1 MRDPTQGPD
10 DGSIRVHWSGRNAWL
25 TAGTIAVLSLAVSAL
40 SIGRGY
46 GIELWIH
53 LVALVTFT
61 GLALRRGLR
70 MRQGAWLSMAAFG
83 ACISVAQVLWI
94 RAGVIGGPADGGTV
108 EGGIYIVGVVFGA
121 LGIGVLVYGPLRGA
135 QRWRSISDGLVVA
148 SCVVFAL
155 WTFVYEPQ
163 FAGLGPAARSQQ
175 YDRLSYVGIDLL
187 FGCVLLLAAV
197 YQPGRAVIRWVAAAV
212 LMVGLGDGI
221 IVWQTGRGEAGANPV
236 SVAIWTIATC
246 FLAVAAA
253 APDLVPG
260 NGDRGER
267 VTNPRRR
274 VVQAAVMLAVLTVGG
289 QIVLQ
294 GSMDTP
300 TLVILLVTGVAVVT
314 NQIWVN
320 EEVLALARTKDAA
333 LDQVASSERRFRS
346 VFEEAPV
353 GMVIGRPDG
362 TVLTANPALGRML
375 GVPPENLA
383 GRTVRAFISPDD
395 LAARDAQI
403 ESVVSGRVD
412 AVLRRMRLPRA
423 DGTPLWVDVSVSSY
437 SAGDDEDRIIGVVE
451 DVTEQVASRSRLEY
465 LASHDT
471 LTGLTNR
478 HRFTARLTDL
488 LDGHGTHAD
497 TPAGVP
503 AELPAEAMV
512 SVAFIDLDRFKVIND
527 SLGHEIGDRLL
538 LELASRIEWT
548 VGDRGMV
555 ARFGGDEFTLLLT
568 PADGDELRRT
578 VDAVLDAVAE
588 PVDLPSGERFHPT
601 VSIGVTTARPG
612 STADG
617 LISEADAA
625 MYRAKERGRN
635 RCEYFAPSGRHRAQ
649 VTLRLMDELHRAVER
664 DELVLHYQPIVDVA
678 SGLTSGYEALL
689 RWNHPDRGLL
699 APAHFIDVAEES
711 GLIVDIGDWVV
722 RTACA
727 RAAGWP
733 VLSAGFAPSV
743 SVNVAARQLSDA
755 GLTEIV
761 ADALTS
767 SGLPAERLWLE
778 MTETAVMTD
787 PRVAGQ
793 SLHDL
798 RGLGLHLAL
807 DDFGTGYSSLTYL
820 KRFPFETIKIDRS
833 FVDGLGVDANDT
845 AIVGAVAGLARSLGL
860 VSVAEGVE
868 TPLQLKAL
876 GDLGCDFV
884 QGYLLGRPQPVPTVE
899 EDGRPDATGPTLPA
913 GLPRGTAVR
922 R

>member
-10 DGSIRVHWSGRNAWL
+10 DGSIRLHWSGRNAWL

-46 GIELWIH
+46 GIELSGSTWSPSSRSP
-53 LVALVTFT
+53 ASPSDS
-61 GLALRRGLR
+61 GLR

-108 EGGIYIVGVVFGA
+108 EGAIYIVGVVFGA

-155 WTFVYEPQ
+155 STFVYEPQ
-163 FAGLGPAARSQQ
+163 FAGLGPAARSAQ

-197 YQPGRAVIRWVAAAV
+197 CQPGRAVIRWVAAAV

-221 IVWQTGRGEAGANPV
+221 IVWQTGRGGAGANPV

-246 FLAVAAA
+246 FLAVAAAA

-333 LDQVASSERRFRS
+333 LDQVARSERRFRS

-383 GRTVRAFISPDD
+383 GRTVRAFIAPDD

-488 LDGHGTHAD
+488 LRRARHGAHAD

-538 LELASRIEWT
+538 LELGLAHR
-548 VGDRGMV
+548 VDRG
-555 ARFGGDEFTLLLT
+555 RPGHGGPVRRRRVHA
-568 PADGDELRRT
+568 PAHPRRRRRT
-578 VDAVLDAVAE
+578 ASDGGRRPGRRAE

-625 MYRAKERGRN
+625 MYRAKERGRD

-649 VTLRLMDELHRAVER
+649 VTLRLMDELPPRRGARRVGAALPAHRGRGLRPDLGLRGAAALEPPR
-664 DELVLHYQPIVDVA
+664 PGAAGAGPLHRRGGGV
-678 SGLTSGYEALL
+678 G
-689 RWNHPDRGLL
+689 PDRGHRRVGG
-699 APAHFIDVAEES
+699 AP
-711 GLIVDIGDWVV
+711 
-722 RTACA
+722 ACA

-743 SVNVAARQLSDA
+743 SVQRGRTPAVRCRPDRDRGRCPHVQRPA
-755 GLTEIV
+755 G
-761 ADALTS
+761 
-767 SGLPAERLWLE
+767 
-778 MTETAVMTD
+778 
-787 PRVAGQ
+787 
-793 SLHDL
+793 
-798 RGLGLHLAL
+798 
-807 DDFGTGYSSLTYL
+807 GT
-820 KRFPFETIKIDRS
+820 
-833 FVDGLGVDANDT
+833 
-845 AIVGAVAGLARSLGL
+845 AVAGDDRDGGHDRSAGWRA
-860 VSVAEGVE
+860 SRSTTCGAWACTWPWTTSAPG
-868 TPLQLKAL
+868 TP
-876 GDLGCDFV
+876 
-884 QGYLLGRPQPVPTVE
+884 R
-899 EDGRPDATGPTLPA
+899 
-913 GLPRGTAVR
+913 
-922 R
+922 